1 MFPKQNFSV
10 KITDARLLDAKRGTL
25 KRSASTHNYSLQKT
39 ASSILIKLAEPL
51 AFKDYLLGFVEGKV
65 DLLNEKAGEYKV
77 EVGLKKM
84 IKGIYLF
91 FTIILLFRVF
101 SIIMGTPI
109 EIGFDIMGF
118 IVLPTVFYF
127 QYHQFSK
134 AAKLLAERLQ
144 EDKSIFAGV

>member
-10 KITDARLLDAKRGTL
+10 KITDARLLDSKRGTL
-25 KRSASTHNYSLQKT
+25 KRSGTKGNYSLQKT
-39 ASSILIKLAEPL
+39 DSSILINMAEPL
-51 AFKDYLLGFVEGKV
+51 AYKDYALGFLEGKI
-65 DLLNEKAGEYKV
+65 DLSNEKAGEYQV
-77 EVGLKKM
+77 DVGLKKM
-84 IKGIYLF
+84 LKGIYLF

-118 IVLPTVFYF
+118 IVLPTIFYF

-144 EDKSIFAGV
+144 EDKSIFN